1 MGNFLPNCGIRRVA
15 EKLPEGVLD
24 ERDIALHHTLFPYTF
39 RFQDLATKEKLLEKA
54 LSEKVRFPIKLPKPY
69 TSTVLKYCPLSYRA
83 LWRGLLAC
91 YPSNSICDDMHKTQV
106 QAENEG

>member
-1 MGNFLPNCGIRRVA
+1 MISTIF
-15 EKLPEGVLD
+15 
-24 ERDIALHHTLFPYTF
+24 
-39 RFQDLATKEKLLEKA
+39 LATSVTKKLDHNTSHTVSVYLPFSGLSNERKITGKGVKRKSEISNQAAEAIHIHGTEILSA
-54 LSEKVRFPIKLPKPY
+54 LYERGQG
-69 TSTVLKYCPLSYRA
+69 A